1 MEWLTI
7 KVDTTPGALEPVSN
21 ILFAAGAEGTQIED
35 HSTNNMIAADRAIIS
50 GYFAESVNI
59 TELIANV
66 QSKVS
71 GLTEFGFDVGAGTV
85 SSGAVD
91 DASWVKVWE
100 KYYHA
105 VRISRYL
112 TVVPRWEE
120 YTPQQVGEIQLIMDP
135 GKAFG
140 TGTHPSTRLT
150 LGLLEGCLRG
160 GEDVLDVGTGSGIL
174 AIAAMKMG
182 AKQVLATDLEED
194 AVASAEFNINLNIVD
209 HITVKQS
216 NLLNGIET
224 TADLVLA
231 NMLPVALVPLI
242 PQVTDVLK
250 PGGNFLLAGII
261 SEKADLIKKTLTDN
275 GFKVVEERR
284 SGDWVALRA
293 QHAAE
298 VE

>member
-7 KVDTTPGALEPVSN
+7 KVNTNSSSVEPVSN

-35 HSTNNMIAADRAIIS
+35 HSTDARLAAGRTIIS

-59 TELIANV
+59 TELMAQV
-66 QSKVS
+66 QSKVAD
-71 GLTEFGFDVGAGTV
+71 LPEFGFDIGAGKV
-85 SSGAVD
+85 SSGSVD

-112 TVVPRWEE
+112 TVVPRWEQ
-120 YTPQQVGEIQLIMDP
+120 YQPQQAGEIELIMDP
-135 GKAFG
+135 GRAFG

-150 LGLLEGCLRG
+150 LGLLEGCLSG
-160 GEDVLDVGTGSGIL
+160 GEDVIDVGTGSGIL
-174 AIAAMKMG
+174 AIAAMRMG

-194 AVASAEFNINLNIVD
+194 AVASAKFNISLNPVAN
-209 HITVKQS
+209 ITVQQS
-216 NLLNGIET
+216 NLLDGIT
-224 TADLVLA
+224 AQADLVLA

-242 PQVTDVLK
+242 PQVRNVLRK
-250 PGGNFLLAGII
+250 QGNFLLAGII
-261 SEKADLIKKTLTDN
+261 TKKAPLIKKTLAAN

-284 SGDWVALRA
+284 SGEWVALRA
-293 QHAAE
+293 QFAAE